1 MPRPL
6 YRVASNSYHAL
17 RFTVVHMGIEP
28 LDSKVQIEKNV
39 LRVSF
44 GDLLISEL
52 KSAKGTNLLVPTQ
65 RYTYRVLQ
73 TIQMKLIL
81 LCV

>member
-52 KSAKGTNLLVPTQ
+52 KSAKRAKIFWFLNVN
-65 RYTYRVLQ
+65 RYLETEG
-73 TIQMKLIL
+73 IL
-81 LCV
+81 SSISFF